1 MKINKDVLLFDLDGT
16 LTDSADG
23 IINSIKHSRDV
34 LGLGE
39 PDCSYFVFV
48 GPPLMESY
56 TVHFGLSEERA
67 REAVKVYRER
77 YSAIGWKENSVYDG
91 VEDMLKGLKAKGKT
105 LLVATSKP
113 EKFARQILGYFNL
126 DKYFDFIGGCDLEG
140 KLATKADVINYVFD
154 TMNLKDKSRAIMIGD
169 RYHDVYGAKNAGI
182 DCIGV
187 TYGYGDR
194 AELEEAGAKY
204 VFDTAEEVEKA
215 F

>member
-1 MKINKDVLLFDLDGT
+1 MRINKDVLLFDLDGT

-23 IINSIKHSRDV
+23 IINSIKYSRDV

-56 TVHFGLSEERA
+56 TVHFGLSEEKA
-67 REAVKVYRER
+67 REAINVYRER
-77 YSAIGWKENSVYDG
+77 YSRIGWKENRVYDG
-91 VEDMLKGLKAKGKT
+91 VEKMLKELKAKGKM

-113 EKFARQILGYFNL
+113 EKFARQILEYFGL

-140 KLATKADVINYVFD
+140 KLATKADVINYVFEAV
-154 TMNLKDKSRAIMIGD
+154 NIADKSKAIMIGD

-182 DCIGV
+182 ECIGV

-194 AELEEAGAKY
+194 AELENAGAEY
-204 VFDTAEEVEKA
+204 VFDTAEEVAEA

>member
-34 LGLGE
+34 LNLGE

-48 GPPLMESY
+48 GPPLMETY
-56 TVHFGLSEERA
+56 TVHFGLSEEKA
-67 REAVKVYRER
+67 REAIKVYRER
-77 YSAIGWKENSVYDG
+77 YSDIGWKENSVYDG
-91 VEDMLKGLKAKGKT
+91 VEDMLKGLKAKGKI

-113 EKFARQILGYFNL
+113 EKFARQILEYFNL

-154 TMNLKDKSRAIMIGD
+154 SINLEDKSRAIMIGD
-169 RYHDVYGAKNAGI
+169 RYHDVYGAKNVGI

-194 AELEEAGAKY
+194 TELEEAGAEY

>member
-23 IINSIKHSRDV
+23 IINSIKYSRDA

-39 PDCSYFVFV
+39 PDCSYFLFV
-48 GPPLMESY
+48 GPPLLDSY
-56 TVHFGLSEERA
+56 TAHFGLSEERA
-67 REAVKVYRER
+67 KEAIKVYRER
-77 YSAIGWKENSVYDG
+77 YGSIGWKENRVYDG

-113 EKFARQILGYFNL
+113 EKFARQILEYFNL
-126 DKYFDFIGGCDLEG
+126 DKYFDFIGGCDFEG
-140 KLATKADVINYVFD
+140 KLATKEDVINYVFD
-154 TMNLKDKSRAIMIGD
+154 AIKLEDKSCAIMIGD
-169 RYHDVYGAKNAGI
+169 RHYDVYGAKNADI

-187 TYGYGDR
+187 TYGYGGR
-194 AELEEAGAKY
+194 QELEEAGAKY